1 MHAGHLDLLPL
12 VRRLFRHRMDDARL
26 GTVERTCS
34 ASSRHD
40 DVDGWEI
47 PGRYL
52 GFLRGGPA
60 QPLAAVVRHN
70 DEDVRSLARLLEHIE
85 RGLGD
90 PSARTSAPRGRPGRA
105 RPGIPPRATPR

>member
-1 MHAGHLDLLPL
+1 MPATSTCCRSSAGSS
-12 VRRLFRHRMDDARL
+12 
-26 GTVERTCS
+26 GTGWTTRGSGPVERTLLGVV
-34 ASSRHD
+34 RHD

-70 DEDVRSLARLLEHIE
+70 GEDVLSLGRLLQHIE

-90 PSARTSAPRGRPGRA
+90 PIARTGAPRGRPGGP
-105 RPGIPPRATPR
+105 RPSVPPRTTFR